1 MHRSRLQLVGVA
13 AMFLAS
19 KIEEVYAPA
28 ISDFVYIT
36 DNTYTDSEIRNMEMK
51 ILCVLDFG
59 LCKPVSL
66 NFLR

>member
-51 ILCVLDFG
+51 ILCALDFD